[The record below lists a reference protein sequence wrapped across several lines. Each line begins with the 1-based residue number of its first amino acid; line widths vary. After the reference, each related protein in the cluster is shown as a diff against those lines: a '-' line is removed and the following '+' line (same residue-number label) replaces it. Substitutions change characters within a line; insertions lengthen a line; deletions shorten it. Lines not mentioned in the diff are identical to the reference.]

1 MTPPSVAVVGAGIGG
16 LAAALA
22 LSRAGF
28 PVTLVERRTGF
39 SEVGAGLQLSPNAS
53 RILIDLGL
61 GPALER
67 RVTEPS
73 RVVVRAVGSGREI
86 AGVALGAFMRE
97 RFGAPYWVIHR
108 ADLQTIL
115 LDAVRARNG
124 GDGAGVRLVMGRT
137 VDALENDET
146 GVTLRLARESGARE
160 TLRADL
166 AVGADGVW
174 SKARRAVEGP
184 SGAVPPEY
192 QGYVAWRATIP
203 RAAAPAALSGD
214 ETGLWLGRR
223 AHVVHYPIAGGR
235 EINIVAVLRRAQPVE
250 GWATPG
256 DAAEL
261 AAAFGRAAKP
271 LATLLGQAEQWLLW
285 SLYDRPATRMA
296 RGRVALLGDAA
307 HPVLPFL
314 AQGAALAIE
323 DAACLARRLAHAQAI
338 GGAAG
343 ELAGAAAE
351 EALAGYARERL
362 PRAARVQKTA
372 RANGRIYH
380 AGGVVALG
388 RDLTMSRLG
397 PKGLTERYAWLYGWG
412 N

>member
-16 LAAALA
+16 LTAALA
-22 LSRAGF
+22 LSQAGL

-61 GPALER
+61 GPALAR
-67 RVTEPS
+67 RAAEPA
-73 RVVVRAVGSGREI
+73 RVVVRAVASGREI
-86 AGVALGAFMRE
+86 AGVALGPYMRE

-115 LDAVRARNG
+115 LDAVRARP
-124 GDGAGVRLVMGRT
+124 GVRLVMGRT
-137 VDALENDET
+137 VDALESDAA

-160 TLRADL
+160 TLRVDL

-174 SKARRAVEGP
+174 SKARRVVEGP
-184 SGAVPPEY
+184 TGAAAPEY
-192 QGYVAWRATIP
+192 QGYVAWRATIA
-203 RAAAPAALSGD
+203 RSAAPKALAGD

-235 EINIVAVLRRAQPVE
+235 DINIVVVLRRAEPVE

-261 AAAFGRAAKP
+261 RAAFGRAAAP
-271 LATLLGQAEQWLLW
+271 LAALLGQADRWLLW
-285 SLYDRPATRMA
+285 SLFDRPTRRMA
-296 RGRVALLGDAA
+296 RERIALLGDAA

-314 AQGAALAIE
+314 AQGAALAVE
-323 DAACLARRLAHAQAI
+323 DAACLARRLAPVLQ
-338 GGAAG
+338 
-343 ELAGAAAE
+343 AGAPGGDGLAD
-351 EALAGYARERL
+351 ALAGYDRERL
-362 PRAARVQKTA
+362 PRVLRVQKAA

-380 AGGVVALG
+380 ASGVVALG
-388 RDLTMSRLG
+388 RDLAMGRMG
-397 PKGLTERYAWLYGWG
+397 PNGLTDRYAWLYGWG

>member
-16 LAAALA
+16 LTAALA
-22 LSRAGF
+22 LSRAGL

-61 GPALER
+61 GPALAKR
-67 RVTEPS
+67 ATEPE

-86 AGVALGAFMRE
+86 AEIALGAHMRA
-97 RFGAPYWVIHR
+97 RYGAPYLVIHR

-115 LDAVRARNG
+115 LDAVRARP
-124 GDGAGVRLVMGRT
+124 GVRLVMGRA
-137 VDALENDET
+137 VDGIEPDDT

-160 TLRADL
+160 SLRADL
-166 AVGADGVW
+166 AIGADGVW

-184 SGAVPPEY
+184 RGAVPPEY

-203 RAAAPAALSGD
+203 RDAAPKALAGD

-223 AHVVHYPIAGGR
+223 AHVVHYPIAAGR
-235 EINIVAVLRRAQPVE
+235 EINIVAVLRREEPVE

-256 DAAEL
+256 DSGEL
-261 AAAFGRAAKP
+261 AGAFRKAAAP
-271 LATLLGQAEQWLLW
+271 LAALLGQAERWLLW
-285 SLYDRPATRMA
+285 SLFDRPAERMA

-323 DAACLARRLAHAQAI
+323 DAACLARRLSHACET
-338 GGAAG
+338 GGDP
-343 ELAGAAAE
+343 AAA
-351 EALAGYARERL
+351 LAAYAAERL
-362 PRAARVQKTA
+362 PRATRVQKTA

-388 RDLTMSRLG
+388 RDLTMARLG
-397 PKGLTERYAWLYGWG
+397 ARGLADRYSWVYGWRG